1 MVDLQAPSDA
11 VTSARQGSEARP
23 GLGERMRHALA
34 AGVSSIVLLAS
45 AAYVFAPASA
55 SVQLSVTEVT
65 SAPTYQRDI
74 SPEYTLAS
82 ADAFERRKLR
92 EVIYGTVDTHS
103 VPISQAVLEI
113 DGAERS
119 TEGHGA
125 TIRIGD
131 AGTFRS
137 VVQLR
142 PGRYTL
148 TFQLKV
154 GGKEKTVSTTRRINN
169 RKSYEINVKIR
180 ESGIVTFLPV
190 TSY

>member
-11 VTSARQGSEARP
+11 VSSARQGTEARP
-23 GLGERMRHALA
+23 GLGQRMRGALA

-45 AAYVFAPASA
+45 VAYVFAPANA

-65 SAPTYQRDI
+65 GAPAYQRDI

-82 ADAFERRKLR
+82 AQSSARRKVR
-92 EVIYGTVDTHS
+92 EVIYGTIDTRG
-103 VPISQAVLEI
+103 VPVSQAVLVIE
-113 DGAERS
+113 GAGER
-119 TEGHGA
+119 TRGHGA

-131 AGTFRS
+131 AVTFRS

-142 PGRYTL
+142 PGNYTL
-148 TFQLKV
+148 TFRMKV
-154 GGKEKTVSTTRRINN
+154 GDKDKTVSTTRRINN
-169 RKSYEINVKIR
+169 RKSYEINVKVR
-180 ESGIVTFLPV
+180 DSGIVTFLPV